1 MWGKRRIRMTP
12 GFWHEVFLREK
23 REAGLH
29 RAGKQELHL
38 GHMNFNIPSRDI
50 EEAERS
56 KNLELK
62 KEVRGRNRMWV

>member
-29 RAGKQELHL
+29 RAG
-38 GHMNFNIPSRDI
+38 
-50 EEAERS
+50 EARAPFRTYEF
-56 KNLELK
+56 
-62 KEVRGRNRMWV
+62 